1 MLDQLIQYGTN
12 PFPISRPPEDIIH
25 KTQDGHCQSSLQL
38 SILVANLGNLARPMK
53 FGGKEV
59 HVCNS
64 EKLLKNAKFYSS
76 GPNMVTKFFMHN
88 WAHVRVILEA
98 KGLIN
103 SEAIRNEIASHCIY
117 GVHGRINSEIAIYVA
132 GPQGPTGTEI
142 RVLYESNNKSC
153 PWSAFEV
160 RFAKESCFEDQQ
172 DFAKSKLG
180 QKRKEMAT
188 RRNK

>member
-1 MLDQLIQYGTN
+1 
-12 PFPISRPPEDIIH
+12 
-25 KTQDGHCQSSLQL
+25 
-38 SILVANLGNLARPMK
+38 MK

-64 EKLLKNAKFYSS
+64 EKLQKNAKFYSS
-76 GPNMVTKFFMHN
+76 GPNMLVKFFMHN

-98 KGLIN
+98 TNLRN
-103 SEAIRNEIASHCIY
+103 CEAIRNEIASNFIY
-117 GVHGRINSEIAIYVA
+117 GVHGAINHQIAIYVA

-180 QKRKEMAT
+180 QKRKEKAT
-188 RRNK
+188 RKHKGKGN